1 MIFRSIFLFFLLPY
15 LAHAQTKLTYTY
27 TINIVNEYE
36 GIRSDITFDT
46 LSGEIIF
53 DTSSDSFT
61 TSIQLEPT
69 NKSQL
74 KDTKLIGSFLLAAIR
89 SNIAFNND
97 QKLRSLIRNLA
108 LNEVDGYYYFSDIN
122 PGIYDVEA
130 SYVGYTKNR
139 KVAVVIKKDQSNTLN
154 ISIEQGQFDQVLG
167 CGGYWYGRPLIE
179 FDNTSTGAKF
189 TSEDIRTMP
198 IPR

>member
-1 MIFRSIFLFFLLPY
+1 MKYLITILLLSPV
-15 LAHAQTKLTYTY
+15 LISAQTSLQGKITDLNSNSPILFGTVALMKDG
-27 TINIVNEYE
+27 NIIKGVET
-36 GIRSDITFDT
+36 DF
-46 LSGEIIF
+46 
-53 DTSSDSFT
+53 
-61 TSIQLEPT
+61 
-69 NKSQL
+69 
-74 KDTKLIGSFLLAAIR
+74 
-89 SNIAFNND
+89 
-97 QKLRSLIRNLA
+97 
-108 LNEVDGYYYFSDIN
+108 DGYYYFSDIN